1 MLQAVRSKGQ
11 LLRPDEDTLTA
22 RALVV
27 DDERRA
33 KSLQVLDGQFEILEL
48 ELAAVEVDCSM
59 RFQSEQPE
67 RNGHFD
73 DPLIV
78 WIEGEDEE
86 ETEEAGGEPAAETDN
101 VGDPSVE
108 INVEELI
115 HELEVDGVT
124 RPGREQ
130 AAKRRLEELMEQ
142 KRSKRDLE
150 DFDDY
155 DV

>member
-1 MLQAVRSKGQ
+1 MKVKESEKEQEEEDIE
-11 LLRPDEDTLTA
+11 DED
-22 RALVV
+22 
-27 DDERRA
+27 DDA
-33 KSLQVLDGQFEILEL
+33 
-48 ELAAVEVDCSM
+48 
-59 RFQSEQPE
+59 
-67 RNGHFD
+67 
-73 DPLIV
+73 
-78 WIEGEDEE
+78 EDEE
-86 ETEEAGGEPAAETDN
+86 TEAEAAETDN

-142 KRSKRDLE
+142 KRAKRELE

>member
-1 MLQAVRSKGQ
+1 MKVKESDK
-11 LLRPDEDTLTA
+11 
-22 RALVV
+22 
-27 DDERRA
+27 
-33 KSLQVLDGQFEILEL
+33 KK
-48 ELAAVEVDCSM
+48 
-59 RFQSEQPE
+59 
-67 RNGHFD
+67 
-73 DPLIV
+73 
-78 WIEGEDEE
+78 EE
-86 ETEEAGGEPAAETDN
+86 EEEVEEESEEEAEEEDGEPAAETDN
-101 VGDPSVE
+101 VGDPSVV

-130 AAKRRLEELMEQ
+130 AAKRRLEELMEK

>member
-1 MLQAVRSKGQ
+1 MKVKESEKRKE
-11 LLRPDEDTLTA
+11 ED
-22 RALVV
+22 
-27 DDERRA
+27 
-33 KSLQVLDGQFEILEL
+33 
-48 ELAAVEVDCSM
+48 VED
-59 RFQSEQPE
+59 
-67 RNGHFD
+67 
-73 DPLIV
+73 
-78 WIEGEDEE
+78 EDEE
-86 ETEEAGGEPAAETDN
+86 EAEEEEAVAEPAAETDN

-130 AAKRRLEELMEQ
+130 AAKRRLEELMEK
-142 KRSKRDLE
+142 KRAKRDLE

>member
-1 MLQAVRSKGQ
+1 MTEQRAAEEF
-11 LLRPDEDTLTA
+11 ED
-22 RALVV
+22 
-27 DDERRA
+27 D
-33 KSLQVLDGQFEILEL
+33 
-48 ELAAVEVDCSM
+48 VE
-59 RFQSEQPE
+59 
-67 RNGHFD
+67 
-73 DPLIV
+73 
-78 WIEGEDEE
+78 EE
-86 ETEEAGGEPAAETDN
+86 EEKETEELEEEGEGESTDN

-155 DV
+155 EV